1 MQGNNR
7 KNEPMSIGEI
17 TQGSIAKE
25 PTRGERL
32 RQKFTPDNDDRSI
45 DNIVKDMIEKAKA
58 EEKKEAPKLKWITEL
73 KFNEIYQLFVEK
85 LYADKGIEFREDKD
99 FEPIKAVIQYFI
111 KDPNFFENRALRNDA
126 SFDKGLLLI
135 GNPGTLKTET
145 LEAMAKIFNSRI
157 PAAPRNTEKITLC
170 CASSS
175 VTTLGS
181 MDKAGFYKNLE
192 FLSSAPNLVIDDLKT
207 ERTLSNFGKYNIF
220 DIVLHSRSKSGR
232 NKKTFITMN
241 YNGKCLCGLAKCKC
255 GFNPKLDNDLEKGL
269 AEVIV
274 KYSHQV
280 YSRLYQMC
288 NIIEFNG
295 EDKR

>member
-1 MQGNNR
+1 MESNSR
-7 KNEPMSIGEI
+7 KSQPIQLGEI
-17 TQGSIAKE
+17 LKGSSGKE
-25 PTRGERL
+25 THGERF
-32 RQKFTPDNDDRSI
+32 REKFTPDNDERSAE
-45 DNIVKDMIEKAKA
+45 DIVKDMIEKAKA
-58 EEKKEAPKLKWITEL
+58 EEVKLAPKLKWITDL
-73 KFNEIYQLFVEK
+73 NFQEIYQLFVEK
-85 LYADKGIEFREDKD
+85 LYSERGIEFKKDQD
-99 FEPIKAVIQYFI
+99 FEPIKAVLQYFI
-111 KDPNFFENRALRNDA
+111 KDPNFFENRALRNDV

-145 LEAMAKIFNSRI
+145 LEAMAKIFNSMLA
-157 PAAPRNTEKITLC
+157 AAPRNTEKITLC

-181 MDKAGFYKNLE
+181 MDKAGFYKTMD

-255 GFNPKLDNDLEKGL
+255 GFNPRLDNDLEKGM